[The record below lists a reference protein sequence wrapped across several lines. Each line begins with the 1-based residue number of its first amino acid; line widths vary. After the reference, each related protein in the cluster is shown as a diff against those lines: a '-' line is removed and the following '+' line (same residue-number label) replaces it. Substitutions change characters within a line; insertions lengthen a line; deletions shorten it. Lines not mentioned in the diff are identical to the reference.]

1 VPNARFA
8 RFAGVVLILTGS
20 LAHAADEH
28 MRVELVTVEAP
39 AESKARTI
47 AKRVIALP
55 VELVGLFIG
64 HRAETP
70 TIAGWPVATTYVAD
84 ATVSNWDLPS
94 NLLPPAPL
102 ARGDMVEL
110 DLSESRVA
118 LWLSDDFN
126 LQCDLD
132 QDPAIARGDQFT
144 LKLGMQFRFR

>member
-1 VPNARFA
+1 MPNSRFA
-8 RFAGVVLILTGS
+8 RFAGVVLLLTGT

-39 AESKARTI
+39 AESKAKNI
-47 AKRVIALP
+47 AQRVIALP
-55 VELVGLFIG
+55 VELVGLFFG

-70 TIAGWPVATTYVAD
+70 TIAGWPVATAYVGD
-84 ATVSNWDLPS
+84 ANSKWDMPS
-94 NLLPPAPL
+94 NLLPPSPL

-118 LWLSDDFN
+118 VWLSDDLN

>member
-1 VPNARFA
+1 VPKSRFA
-8 RFAGVVLILTGS
+8 QFAGVVLFLTGS

-39 AESKARTI
+39 AESKAKSI
-47 AKRVIALP
+47 AHRVIALP
-55 VELVGLFIG
+55 VELVGLFLG

-70 TIAGWPVATTYVAD
+70 TIAGWPVATKYAAD
-84 ATVSNWDLPS
+84 VNSNWDLPS

-102 ARGDMVEL
+102 ARADMVQL

-118 LWLSDDFN
+118 VWLSDDLN